1 LGQGIYLLP
10 KRDRTAIIVI
20 HELPTTED
28 TILLRLLGKGSV
40 QAQAIEELTALP
52 KDHPYLQ
59 EILEHISILQIN
71 LKLRQ
76 NKTKDIK
83 EVIMNL
89 SPAYLKWRQETIDE
103 GEAQGGKATATVI
116 AKNML
121 REGAAIAFIAKVTG
135 FSTTEIEQLGIET
148 AE

>member
-1 LGQGIYLLP
+1 LIAP
-10 KRDRTAIIVI
+10 RK
-20 HELPTTED
+20 
-28 TILLRLLGKGSV
+28 SV
-40 QAQAIEELTALP
+40 QAIEELTALP

-59 EILEHISILQIN
+59 EILEHISRLQIN

-89 SPAYLKWRQETIDE
+89 SPAYEKWKEETLAE
-103 GEAQGGKATATVI
+103 GETRGGRKVLISVART
-116 AKNML
+116 ML

-135 FSTTEIEQLGIET
+135 FPSRRSSS
-148 AE
+148 